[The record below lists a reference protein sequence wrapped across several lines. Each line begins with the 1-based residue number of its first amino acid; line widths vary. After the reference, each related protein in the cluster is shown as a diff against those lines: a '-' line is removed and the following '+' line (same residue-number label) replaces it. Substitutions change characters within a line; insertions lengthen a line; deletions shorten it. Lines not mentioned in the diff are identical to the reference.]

1 MGHYETGRRY
11 MTQITISEAAR
22 RVGIARSTLLRH
34 IKNGKVSKVIGKDG
48 KPRLDTSELL
58 RVYGDLKTSN
68 SDDTGATLHQN
79 YSTLQVDTGSR
90 YTEKDIEIA
99 TLRAELKAA
108 LERSDEFKEERDE
121 WRGVAKKGQAL
132 LTDEGQGRPSKGLWA
147 RVFGK

>member
-1 MGHYETGRRY
+1 

-48 KPRLDTSELL
+48 KPSLDTSELL
-58 RVYGDLKTSN
+58 RVYGYLKVSDT
-68 SDDTGATLHQN
+68 DDTSATLHQN
-79 YSTLQVDTGSR
+79 HSMLHLDTGDR

-99 TLRAELKAA
+99 ILQAELKAA
-108 LERSDEFKEERDE
+108 LERADEFKEERDE

-132 LTDEGQGRPSKGLWA
+132 LTDAGQGVPRQGLWK
-147 RVFGK
+147 RIFGE

>member
-1 MGHYETGRRY
+1 
-11 MTQITISEAAR
+11 MTQVTISEAAR

-48 KPRLDTSELL
+48 KPRLDISELL
-58 RVYGDLKTSN
+58 RVYGDLKISDT
-68 SDDTGATLHQN
+68 DDTSATLHQN
-79 YSTLQVDTGSR
+79 YSMLQVDTGDR

-108 LERSDEFKEERDE
+108 IERSDEFKEERDE

-132 LTDEGQGRPSKGLWA
+132 LTDEGQGRPSRGLWA